1 MNDQRVLGQ
10 FETLKNSGTVQLST
24 NRGKL
29 IFLFLLTLVFTL
41 FGLGMMFA
49 SYGQAATVAGMFGS
63 GSFWIGL
70 LVVVFFGILGIPSLF
85 SQIVQKR
92 QLTLDKQGFRYGKP
106 HSAGT
111 DPELEIRWDEVE
123 GMGLARVSRS
133 TMVAMKLTSEGYE
146 RYESQLTGSTRQLA
160 KANQRMMGEGMIAF
174 PATIGGGPK
183 ELVTLLGLA
192 HGQYG
197 PPEVR
202 EGYARAQAEAHA
214 DAEAV
219 THDPRA
225 ERPRTA
231 DPQE

>member
-1 MNDQRVLGQ
+1 
-10 FETLKNSGTVQLST
+10 
-24 NRGKL
+24 
-29 IFLFLLTLVFTL
+29 
-41 FGLGMMFA
+41 
-49 SYGQAATVAGMFGS
+49 
-63 GSFWIGL
+63 
-70 LVVVFFGILGIPSLF
+70 
-85 SQIVQKR
+85 
-92 QLTLDKQGFRYGKP
+92 
-106 HSAGT
+106 
-111 DPELEIRWDEVE
+111 
-123 GMGLARVSRS
+123 MGLARVSRS

-160 KANQRMMGEGMIAF
+160 KANQRMMGEGMIAL

>member
-41 FGLGMMFA
+41 FGLGM
-49 SYGQAATVAGMFGS
+49 MFGS

-160 KANQRMMGEGMIAF
+160 KANQRMMGEGMIAL

>member
-41 FGLGMMFA
+41 FGLGM
-49 SYGQAATVAGMFGS
+49 MFGS